1 MLIAAAEA
9 AFVDFLSQ
17 IEATSLWHRRTHTL
31 LTALSGGPDSLALAL
46 IAERVATAQNIP
58 HKALIIDHGLR
69 DNSSEE
75 ASNIQA
81 QMRIRGMSAEVLT
94 ITAPRPEAGHQ
105 QWARTHR
112 LQLLARAAHQK
123 NACVLFAHHRGD
135 QAETIAMRL
144 ARGSG
149 LRGLAGIAPLRQYQG
164 ALFAR
169 PFLSY
174 GKQQLI
180 QLCHQLEGEYVTDPS
195 NQNRV
200 FERVRWRQTLAKAPQ
215 LAGHLQRLSIAS
227 QQLGHQLDAAVQNW
241 IDKQVNFVA
250 RLLASCPYSVF
261 AELPPEHRAAILA
274 GLLKIC
280 GHYEFAPT
288 LVAVDAVV
296 ARLEA
301 GQASTLAG
309 CWIAIRQGR
318 LRVEAEYGRHP
329 ADMVSLQGGEVQF
342 FDGRWMVWARGGGQ
356 VRRLGDMGLSAEARR
371 QLILPK
377 ALSGLPY
384 RLQVMIPVLQTLDD
398 SYIPPHLK
406 TISGFAD
413 SGQGGFC
420 PDRRE
425 SDMHPFVIWQAP
437 IDGAL
442 RLSVSQRNP
451 E

>member
-1 MLIAAAEA
+1 VLIAAAEA

-46 IAERVATAQNIP
+46 IAERVATAQNIS

-112 LQLLARAAHQK
+112 LHLLAGVAHQK
-123 NACVLFAHHRGD
+123 NACVLFAHHSGD

-149 LRGLAGIAPLRQYQG
+149 LRGLAGISPLRQYQG
-164 ALFAR
+164 ALIAR
-169 PFLSY
+169 PFLTFN
-174 GKQQLI
+174 KQELI
-180 QLCHQLEGEYVTDPS
+180 QLCHQLEEEYVTDPS

-215 LAGHLQRLSIAS
+215 LAGHLQRLSTAS
-227 QQLGHQLDAAVQNW
+227 QQLSHQLDAAVQNW
-241 IDKQVNFVA
+241 IDKKVSFVA
-250 RLLASCPYSVF
+250 RLSASCPYFVF
-261 AELPPEHRAAILA
+261 AELPPEPRAAILA
-274 GLLKIC
+274 VLLKIC
-280 GHYEFAPT
+280 GHYECGPT
-288 LVAVDAVV
+288 PSAVDAVV

-301 GQASTLAG
+301 GHASTLAG
-309 CWIAIRQGR
+309 CRISILQGG

-329 ADMVSLQGGEVQF
+329 ADMVSLQGGNIQF
-342 FDGRWMVWARGGGQ
+342 FDGRWMVWASGSGQ
-356 VRRLGDMGLSAEARR
+356 VRRLGDMGLSAKARR
-371 QLILPK
+371 QLVLPK

-398 SYIPPHLK
+398 SCIPPHLK
-406 TISGFAD
+406 INSLSAD
-413 SGQGGFC
+413 TGQGGC
-420 PDRRE
+420 SPESQKPDR
-425 SDMHPFVIWQAP
+425 HQFIIWQAP
-437 IDGAL
+437 IDGVV
-442 RLSVSQRNP
+442 RL
-451 E
+451 